1 MINLSISTSYKK
13 QVAKDWFTQS
23 ALIALTFE
31 QIDPELN
38 DLSILVRNDNFLRK
52 LKKQYFGIDEPTD
65 VLSFQAGDENPE
77 TNHIYLGDII
87 ISYPQAEKNAAS
99 ANKSTEQEIR
109 LLVVHGILH
118 LLGHDHA
125 DEATQKAMWEKQDAI
140 LGLMI

>member
-1 MINLSISTSYKK
+1 MKRLNRYTLYLLIS
-13 QVAKDWFTQS
+13 A
-23 ALIALTFE
+23 
-31 QIDPELN
+31 
-38 DLSILVRNDNFLRK
+38 
-52 LKKQYFGIDEPTD
+52 
-65 VLSFQAGDENPE
+65 VLLCQA
-77 TNHIYLGDII
+77 TL
-87 ISYPQAEKNAAS
+87 A